1 MIHLWR
7 ERTQERN
14 CPNKRFSSIRR
25 RMIPLQVTHQI
36 QEHIEE
42 KEVEEK
48 RREEDIVRVV
58 IVLEE
63 VVALLVQVLIRLL
76 EVRAVQNVKVS
87 LRREGIIAITH
98 KVVIT

>member
-1 MIHLWR
+1 
-7 ERTQERN
+7 
-14 CPNKRFSSIRR
+14 
-25 RMIPLQVTHQI
+25 MIPLQVTHQI
-36 QEHIEE
+36 QDHIEE

-63 VVALLVQVLIRLL
+63 VVALLVKVLIRLL

-87 LRREGIIAITH
+87 LRREGIIYNSRSSNNINS
-98 KVVIT
+98 V

>member
-1 MIHLWR
+1 
-7 ERTQERN
+7 
-14 CPNKRFSSIRR
+14 
-25 RMIPLQVTHQI
+25 MIPLQVTHQI
-36 QEHIEE
+36 QDHIEE

-87 LRREGIIAITH
+87 LLREGIIAITH
-98 KVVIT
+98 EVVIT

>member
-1 MIHLWR
+1 
-7 ERTQERN
+7 
-14 CPNKRFSSIRR
+14 
-25 RMIPLQVTHQI
+25 MIPLQVTHQI
-36 QEHIEE
+36 QDHIEE

-48 RREEDIVRVV
+48 RREDIVRVV

-87 LRREGIIAITH
+87 LRRERIIAITH
-98 KVVIT
+98 EVVIT

>member
-1 MIHLWR
+1 
-7 ERTQERN
+7 
-14 CPNKRFSSIRR
+14 
-25 RMIPLQVTHQI
+25 MIPLQVTHQI
-36 QEHIEE
+36 QDHIEE

-63 VVALLVQVLIRLL
+63 VVALLVQVLIHLL

-98 KVVIT
+98 EVVIT

>member
-1 MIHLWR
+1 
-7 ERTQERN
+7 
-14 CPNKRFSSIRR
+14 
-25 RMIPLQVTHQI
+25 MIPLQVTHQI
-36 QEHIEE
+36 QDHIEE

-87 LRREGIIAITH
+87 LRREGIIYNSRSSNNINS
-98 KVVIT
+98 V